1 MGDGELALR
10 LGIALLLGCGIGF
23 ERQRRHRVAGL
34 RTNALVSV
42 GAASFTAVSLM
53 VEGDT
58 SPTRVAAQVVSGIG
72 FLGAG
77 VILRQGTNVRGLTT
91 AATLWCAAAVGVSAG
106 AGFFVA
112 ALFTAVAIVAVN
124 VTLRPVVRAME
135 RREGS
140 SRHSDEDSPE
150 DPPRPC

>member
-1 MGDGELALR
+1 MLDEAELALR
-10 LGIALLLGCGIGF
+10 LGVALLLGSSIGF
-23 ERQRRHRVAGL
+23 ERQHRHRVAGL

-42 GAASFTAVSLM
+42 GSASFTAVSLM

-77 VILRQGTNVRGLTT
+77 VILRQGIDVRGLTT
-91 AATLWCAAAVGVSAG
+91 AATLWCAAAVGVAAG

-112 ALFTAVAIVAVN
+112 ALLTTVAIVAVN
-124 VTLRPVVRAME
+124 VALRPVVRKME
-135 RREGS
+135 RRGG
-140 SRHSDEDSPE
+140 RRRPPGEDSP
-150 DPPRPC
+150 DAR